1 MAAHPLEADLPSAK
15 RLKVSSPPP
24 QLHTTSSSGSCVA
37 AGSERELELELG
49 AGVESHLEVEFQ
61 RETDTEIVT
70 ADRQLVGET
79 HYAHSGARV
88 LADNGTAASAHK
100 QEKKEDAAAD
110 RGTTAS
116 GSPPP
121 PSFPQSP
128 RAHAPP
134 PPAAGGPDTPHI
146 TISEKSLLIMQDE
159 ARHLDFWE
167 WMEKYRELPFS
178 VLFKVFGAKMP
189 EILHDEPDLLLPL
202 LHSVMMKKIAK
213 RNKRHDIN
221 TLEQV
226 VELLQ
231 TCKNIVVLTGAG
243 VSVSCGIPDF
253 RSTNGIYS
261 RLDEFE
267 LDDPQQMFDLE
278 YFRIQPQTFY
288 TFAREIYPSNFK
300 PSPSHMFIKLLEE
313 KGKLLRNY
321 TQNIDTLEQL
331 AGIKN
336 VVQCHGSFATAKCIV
351 CGYAVDGAELKE
363 DIFNQTVPRCPRC
376 PEENEGIMKPGITF
390 FGEMLPDEF
399 DRMFAADRE
408 KVDLLIVMGSS
419 LKVSPVADVKDK
431 VPHDVPQILI
441 NMEALPHMAGFD
453 VQLLGYCDSICA
465 QLCKLLGWELRHEKL
480 EEQSQQQQQQQQPEP
495 TPLPQTESPAT
506 GSEQQPDTATN
517 DIAPPPAYRQGR
529 LPHQYLFEGAIGSAD
544 MDPRAYIPSDRE
556 DDSGTSASSDDDDD
570 DDEEEDSGAEEGTN
584 GGREPEFEWE
594 KPEHAAPPPPPS
606 VGDGLSL

>member
-1 MAAHPLEADLPSAK
+1 MASHPLESDLPAAK
-15 RLKVSSPPP
+15 RVKVFPAPPHP
-24 QLHTTSSSGSCVA
+24 ASSSGLRVA
-37 AGSERELELELG
+37 AGNDRDLELELG
-49 AGVESHLEVEFQ
+49 AGVESHLEMAFQ

-70 ADRQLVGET
+70 ADRQLVGE
-79 HYAHSGARV
+79 HYAHPPDVSLHSGGGPAGV
-88 LADNGTAASAHK
+88 QKPEQKDADGMAADRK
-100 QEKKEDAAAD
+100 TDAAA
-110 RGTTAS
+110 S
-116 GSPPP
+116 
-121 PSFPQSP
+121 PQSP
-128 RAHAPP
+128 RGAP
-134 PPAAGGPDTPHI
+134 AGPDIAHHI
-146 TISEKSLLIMQDE
+146 TISEKTLMIMQDE

-178 VLFKVFGAKMP
+178 VLFQVFGAKMP
-189 EILHDEPDLLLPL
+189 AIAEDEPDLLLPL
-202 LHSVMMKKIAK
+202 LHSVMMKKISK
-213 RNKRHDIN
+213 RTKRHDIN

-261 RLDEFE
+261 RLDEFD

-313 KGKLLRNY
+313 KGQLLRNY

-431 VPHDVPQILI
+431 IPHDIPQILI

-480 EEQSQQQQQQQQPEP
+480 DSQSQSQPPQQKQ
-495 TPLPQTESPAT
+495 
-506 GSEQQPDTATN
+506 QQPDTATAS
-517 DIAPPPAYRQGR
+517 DSASPITDKPDAVPPPAYRQGR

-556 DDSGTSASSDDDDD
+556 DDSGTSASSSS
-570 DDEEEDSGAEEGTN
+570 EEDSDSENNDDPNDGNDVHANSAEEANGTSAQDDEN
-584 GGREPEFEWE
+584 EPGD
-594 KPEHAAPPPPPS
+594 APPPPSRADDELP
-606 VGDGLSL
+606 LLPL

>member
-1 MAAHPLEADLPSAK
+1 MAAHPLEADLPTAK
-15 RLKVSSPPP
+15 RLKVSSPPSP
-24 QLHTTSSSGSCVA
+24 QLHATSSSGPRVA
-37 AGSERELELELG
+37 AGNERELELELG
-49 AGVESHLEVEFQ
+49 AGVESHVEVEFQ
-61 RETDTEIVT
+61 RDTDTEIVT
-70 ADRQLVGET
+70 ADRQLVGEN
-79 HYAHSGARV
+79 HHAHGAHV
-88 LADNGTAASAHK
+88 LANDVAASAHK
-100 QEKKEDAAAD
+100 QEKKEDE
-110 RGTTAS
+110 TATES
-116 GSPPP
+116 SPP
-121 PSFPQSP
+121 PSFPQTP
-128 RAHAPP
+128 HAHALPP
-134 PPAAGGPDTPHI
+134 PVSGPDAPHI

-178 VLFKVFGAKMP
+178 VLFQVFGANMP

-480 EEQSQQQQQQQQPEP
+480 EAQSQQREEPE
-495 TPLPQTESPAT
+495 TALLAQSQSVAAEA
-506 GSEQQPDTATN
+506 GLPDT
-517 DIAPPPAYRQGR
+517 APPPAYRQGR

-556 DDSGTSASSDDDDD
+556 DDSGTSSDDDGEDA
-570 DDEEEDSGAEEGTN
+570 EEDSDAEETN
-584 GGREPEFEWE
+584 GTFDQDGEREPELEAE
-594 KPEHAAPPPPPS
+594 ELEPHAPPPTAA
-606 VGDGLSL
+606 DDLSL